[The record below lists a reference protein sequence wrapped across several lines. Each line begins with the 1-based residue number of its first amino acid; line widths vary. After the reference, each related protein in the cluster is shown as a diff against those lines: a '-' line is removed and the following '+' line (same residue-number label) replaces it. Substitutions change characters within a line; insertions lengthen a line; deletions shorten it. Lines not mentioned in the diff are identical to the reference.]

1 MDCHYKASGA
11 GVNAAES
18 FCPVDCLSTER
29 EGLLSLG
36 QLSQPPFCLT
46 LPIWGKLIPDL
57 LPPRLM
63 TRTTR
68 TNLDIQWAK
77 WLFPQQS
84 ANQKTGSRRPK
95 TNESI
100 PERNLA
106 QPHSLKEQSLQK
118 KWHVQRCA
126 CVALLSE
133 SVQARPEKK
142 VYKKGVNYT
151 SDCIRDSRTFA

>member
-1 MDCHYKASGA
+1 MITYLFGTPPDKYDYLISLMNISTVHWSTLLSSAPWRYITILGELFNYYGLHTNTHIDRHYKASGA

-77 WLFPQQS
+77 WLFPLAVS
-84 ANQKTGSRRPK
+84 KPEDSSKRPK

-100 PERNLA
+100 PE
-106 QPHSLKEQSLQK
+106 
-118 KWHVQRCA
+118 
-126 CVALLSE
+126 
-133 SVQARPEKK
+133 KK
-142 VYKKGVNYT
+142 VV
-151 SDCIRDSRTFA
+151 